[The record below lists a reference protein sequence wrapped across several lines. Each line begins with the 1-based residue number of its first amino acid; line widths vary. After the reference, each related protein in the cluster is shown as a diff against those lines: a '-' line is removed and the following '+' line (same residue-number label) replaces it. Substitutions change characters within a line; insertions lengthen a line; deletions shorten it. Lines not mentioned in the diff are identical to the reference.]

1 MKKIKRFI
9 SFLFHYLDLYF
20 TPLPSICGGGCP
32 RTQFEKN
39 SSSKMAGKT
48 INSENNHVDV
58 MNKDAEI
65 CLNSDTLLPGNSV
78 GGVFGRPGG
87 RLSENSI

>member
-1 MKKIKRFI
+1 MEEF
-9 SFLFHYLDLYF
+9 SDGL
-20 TPLPSICGGGCP
+20 GGGCP

-87 RLSENSI
+87 GYDRDR

>member
-1 MKKIKRFI
+1 
-9 SFLFHYLDLYF
+9 
-20 TPLPSICGGGCP
+20 
-32 RTQFEKN
+32 
-39 SSSKMAGKT
+39 MAGKT

-78 GGVFGRPGG
+78 GGVFGQPGG
-87 RLSENSI
+87 RLLPLTSIMV

>member
-1 MKKIKRFI
+1 MDKVLKNR
-9 SFLFHYLDLYF
+9 YLY
-20 TPLPSICGGGCP
+20 IGGGCP

-78 GGVFGRPGG
+78 GGVLGRPVGG
-87 RLSENSI
+87 VKIKDYPALI